1 MFSQLTRRGLLRSAL
16 AAAPIL
22 AAPSLIASRSFAAE
36 NWAKKPVTIICHTAP
51 GSAADIYAREVAAA
65 LEPVISQTVVVE
77 NRTGGN
83 GMVQMAA
90 LRGAKADGLTLAVNT
105 VSHLSILHTA
115 GKGTFS
121 IDDFDWVA
129 RVQTEGFFT
138 VVRDDSPF
146 TTLAELVE
154 HAKTAQPL
162 LNVGGQ
168 GAPGSA
174 HNIHTNILADAAGFK
189 FNWIPF
195 QGGVE
200 HLTAL
205 LGGSLDFTSNNP
217 QTIVQFAES
226 KRIRLLGY
234 QGSERLASFP
244 DVATY
249 NEQGIN
255 ADPSWQQIRGIF
267 APKGL
272 GDELKE
278 AIATSIRTAT
288 ENSEGW
294 KKYMT
299 TSNLSDGTMGPVE
312 YEAFIRRQND
322 ITLNWLQRLG
332 LAA

>member
-1 MFSQLTRRGLLRSAL
+1 V
-16 AAAPIL
+16 
-22 AAPSLIASRSFAAE
+22 AAPSLLASRSFAADT
-36 NWAKKPVTIICHTAP
+36 WAKKPVTLICHTAP
-51 GSAADIYAREVAAA
+51 GSAADIYARELASA
-65 LEPVISQTVVVE
+65 LEGVISQTVVVE

-121 IDDFDWVA
+121 VEDFDWIA

-146 TTLAELVE
+146 KTLGDLVA

-195 QGGVE
+195 QGGTE

-205 LGGSLDFTSNNP
+205 LGGSLYATSNNP

-226 KRIRLLGY
+226 GRIRLLGY
-234 QGSERLASFP
+234 QGHQRLSAFP
-244 DVATY
+244 DVPTY
-249 NEQGIN
+249 NEQGIA
-255 ADPSWQQIRGIF
+255 ADADWQQMRGIM

-272 GDELKE
+272 APELKE
-278 AIATSIRTAT
+278 AIAASIKTAT
-288 ENSEGW
+288 ETSDTCA
-294 KKYMT
+294 KYMT
-299 TSNLSDGTMGPVE
+299 ASNLSAGYMGPEE
-312 YEAFIRRQND
+312 YNSFILRQSD
-322 ITLNWLQRLG
+322 VTLNWLKRLN
-332 LAA
+332 LA

>member
-1 MFSQLTRRGLLRSAL
+1 MSQSLTRRGLLRSAVATL
-16 AAAPIL
+16 PLL
-22 AAPSLIASRSFAAE
+22 AAPSLIASRGFAADT
-36 NWAKKPVTIICHTAP
+36 WAKKPVTLICHTAP
-51 GSAADIYAREVAAA
+51 GSAADIYSRELAAA

-90 LRGAKADGLTLAVNT
+90 LRGAKADGQTLAINT

-115 GKGTFS
+115 GKGTFG
-121 IDDFDWVA
+121 IENFDWIA

-138 VVRDDSPF
+138 VVRADSPF
-146 TTLAELVE
+146 NTLADLVA
-154 HAKTAQPL
+154 HSKTAQPL
-162 LNVGGQ
+162 LNIGGQ

-195 QGGVE
+195 PGGIE

-205 LGGSLDFTSNNP
+205 LGGSLDATSNNP

-226 KRIRLLGY
+226 GRIRLLGY

-244 DVATY
+244 EVATY
-249 NEQGIN
+249 REQGID
-255 ADPSWQQIRGIF
+255 ADPAWQQMRGVI

-272 GDELKE
+272 APELKE
-278 AIATSIRTAT
+278 AIASSIRTAT
-288 ENSEGW
+288 ETSEPW
-294 KKYMT
+294 AKYMT
-299 TSNLSDGTMGPVE
+299 ASNLSAGYMGPEE
-312 YEAFIRRQND
+312 YHAFILRQSD
-322 ITLNWLQRLG
+322 VTLTWLKRLS
-332 LAA
+332 LV